1 MSVHR
6 ARRSLFRRLLRLPLR
21 LVPGFVRMP
30 ILSGPLRGKRWIVGS
45 SIHDAWLGTYE
56 ADKQA
61 LFAQT
66 VTPGSVV
73 FDIGAHAGYYS
84 LLASVLAGPKGRVFA
99 FEPMPNNVANLRE
112 HLRLNGATNV
122 TVIEKAV
129 ADTAGVAAFTARG
142 SNFQGHLLPQG
153 ELQVEIVS
161 LDELIEQG
169 QLPLP
174 DFVKMDIE
182 GAEVRALNGARKL
195 LAKRHPTIFLGTH
208 AMSDLG
214 CNTHE
219 PCCQLL
225 RDLGYRLVPIG
236 ADALDATDE
245 IMAVQGW

>member
-1 MSVHR
+1 M
-6 ARRSLFRRLLRLPLR
+6 FRRLLRLPLR

-45 SIHDAWLGTYE
+45 SIHDAWLGNYE

-61 LFAQT
+61 LFART

-73 FDIGAHAGYYS
+73 FDVGAHAGFYT
-84 LLASVLAGPKGRVFA
+84 LLASALTGPTGRVFA
-99 FEPMPNNVANLRE
+99 FEPMPNNIAHLRE
-112 HLRLNGATNV
+112 HLRLNGAANV

-129 ADTAGVAAFTARG
+129 ADASGVATFTACG
-142 SNFQGHLLPQG
+142 SNFQGHLLPGG
-153 ELQVEIVS
+153 ELQVETVS
-161 LDELIEQG
+161 LDELVEQG
-169 QLPLP
+169 RLPLP

-195 LAKRHPTIFLGTH
+195 LARRHPTVFLGTH
-208 AMSDLG
+208 AMTDLG

-219 PCCQLL
+219 PCCRLL

-236 ADALDATDE
+236 ADTLDATDE
-245 IMAVQGW
+245 ILAVYGP